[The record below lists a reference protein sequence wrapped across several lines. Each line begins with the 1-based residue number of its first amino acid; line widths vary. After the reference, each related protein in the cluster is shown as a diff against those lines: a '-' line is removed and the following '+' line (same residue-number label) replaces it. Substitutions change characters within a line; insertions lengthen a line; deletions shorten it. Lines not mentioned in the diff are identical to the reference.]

1 MMPILLTQ
9 ETAEVSPV
17 FLIVFVLAIIGVT
30 FLVMKKSSDSATAT
44 IKKRYEG
51 KILGEFKFN
60 ISTAFITEDEF
71 VIQMNQNCFITYPLA
86 NIGYV
91 RAYRDG
97 VDRSWF
103 FVVYDKDKKYKGLDG
118 KMISGPKNTRP
129 YKSAPRTMMKPEEA
143 NRLCEFVMA
152 HAPHVQMWE
161 KEK

>member
-1 MMPILLTQ
+1 MMPIILTQ

-17 FLIVFVLAIIGVT
+17 FLIVFVAAIIGLT
-30 FLVMKKSSDSATAT
+30 FWVMKKTSDSATIV

-51 KILGEFKFN
+51 KILGEFTFN

-71 VIQMNQNCFITYPLA
+71 VIQQGAGSFIAYPLA

-97 VDRSWF
+97 VDRSWY
-103 FVVYDKDKKYKGLDG
+103 FVVYDKDKKYKGLDA
-118 KMISGPKNTRP
+118 KLISGPKNTRP
-129 YKSAPRTMMKPEEA
+129 YKSAPRTMMKPDEA

-152 HAPHVQMWE
+152 HAPHIQMWQ
-161 KEK
+161 K